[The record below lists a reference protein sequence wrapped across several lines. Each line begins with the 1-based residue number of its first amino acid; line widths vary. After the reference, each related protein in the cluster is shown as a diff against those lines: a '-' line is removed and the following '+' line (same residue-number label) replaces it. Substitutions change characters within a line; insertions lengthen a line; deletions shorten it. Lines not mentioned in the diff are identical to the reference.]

1 MLLRAKVKN
10 DKMDGKNEN
19 FYKEVESINN
29 AQVDIHNFKNYNINS
44 TLFNSMKLGVNWTEK
59 KTE

>member
-1 MLLRAKVKN
+1 MLLRAKVKT

-29 AQVDIHNFKNYNINS
+29 P
-44 TLFNSMKLGVNWTEK
+44 
-59 KTE
+59 